1 MNCIFPITKTP
12 FHWGQMV
19 FLTLGENIADF
30 QFGFV
35 LLVSDVFVLPIT
47 LCIVLSSLIP
57 SRCHTQ
63 LLCVLSYPLLFL
75 HVVIPNYS
83 VCCPILSYSFTLSY
97 PITLCVVLSSP
108 IPSRCHT
115 RLLYVN
121 LFFLTS
127 VLFDHT
133 DIANF
138 SVIAH
143 YPVVPGH
150 FHCHIWAL
158 CHTRLLCLN
167 SPSLC
172 LTESFLSVRSQ

>member
-12 FHWGQMV
+12 FHSGQMV
-19 FLTLGENIADF
+19 FRTLGENIADF

-47 LCIVLSSLIP
+47 LCVVLSSL
-57 SRCHTQ
+57 
-63 LLCVLSYPLLFL
+63 
-75 HVVIPNYS
+75 
-83 VCCPILSYSFTLSY
+83 
-97 PITLCVVLSSP
+97 

-150 FHCHIWAL
+150 FHCHI
-158 CHTRLLCLN
+158 
-167 SPSLC
+167 
-172 LTESFLSVRSQ
+172 

>member
-12 FHWGQMV
+12 FHSGQMV
-19 FLTLGENIADF
+19 FRTLGENIADF

-47 LCIVLSSLIP
+47 LCVVLSSLIP
-57 SRCHTQ
+57 SRC
-63 LLCVLSYPLLFL
+63 LA
-75 HVVIPNYS
+75 NYS
-83 VCCPILSYSFTLSY
+83 VCCPILSYSFTLSCQLLCVLY
-97 PITLCVVLSSP
+97 YPLLFRHVVLPITLCVVLSSL

-143 YPVVPGH
+143 FPVVPGH
-150 FHCHIWAL
+150 FDWHIWAL

>member
-12 FHWGQMV
+12 FHSGQMV

-35 LLVSDVFVLPIT
+35 L
-47 LCIVLSSLIP
+47 
-57 SRCHTQ
+57 
-63 LLCVLSYPLLFL
+63 
-75 HVVIPNYS
+75 
-83 VCCPILSYSFTLSY
+83 
-97 PITLCVVLSSP
+97 PITLCVVLSSL

-150 FHCHIWAL
+150 LDWHI
-158 CHTRLLCLN
+158 
-167 SPSLC
+167 
-172 LTESFLSVRSQ
+172 